1 MSRPLTSDDDGAPQ
15 RSDTSLRKG
24 RHVRKD
30 LLSAGAALASLIGV
44 VLLLVTISEGI
55 FGRHGP
61 FDLRSVEE
69 QWTGSDGEAV
79 TSHAEILTF
88 RGQELFTVRASD
100 GMVPP
105 ELRTPPIPDS
115 LNRVARSIGAGE
127 PLPVIAL
134 NDVPGLDIEL
144 VRRDTVTG
152 REDFLIRITPE
163 DAVIARAHGDVS
175 ATVDGLA
182 ERWRAAVDDALR
194 FVADSLAGSA
204 REGAEPTG
212 GARAPGGA

>member
-1 MSRPLTSDDDGAPQ
+1 M
-15 RSDTSLRKG
+15 
-24 RHVRKD
+24 RKD
-30 LLSAGAALASLIGV
+30 ILSAGAALASLIGV
-44 VLLLVTISEGI
+44 VVLLLAISDGL

-69 QWTGSDGEAV
+69 EWTGSDGEAA
-79 TSHAEILTF
+79 TSRAEILTF
-88 RGQELFTVRASD
+88 RGEELFTVRAFD

-127 PLPVIAL
+127 AIPVIAL
-134 NDVPGLDIEL
+134 NDVPGLDIEM

-163 DAVIARAHGDVS
+163 DAVIARAHGEAS

-182 ERWRAAVDDALR
+182 ERWRAAVHDALR
-194 FVADSLAGSA
+194 FVADSVAGGA